1 MLTLRRGSG
10 MAGVPHI
17 EETLCLYLIC
27 ATIEFAVQG
36 TGRIFIHQATGSY
49 GFNSS

>member
-1 MLTLRRGSG
+1 MLILRRGSG
-10 MAGVPHI
+10 IVGVPHI
-17 EETLCLYLIC
+17 KEILCLYLMC
-27 ATIEFAVQG
+27 ATIDFAVQG